1 MEEDKIIEQHKCFPA
16 LVKNDIHDVDEMI
29 FHRLSESDCNTETYE
44 NNYNKS
50 MDLTMKKVALKYHTN
65 QDFLVISPELNP
77 TDSKLRS

>member
-1 MEEDKIIEQHKCFPA
+1 MFPCICQ
-16 LVKNDIHDVDEMI
+16 NDIHDVDEMI

-65 QDFLVISPELNP
+65 QDFLVISPELNA
-77 TDSKLRS
+77 TDNKLRS